1 MAVIHGF
8 ELIREETIEEL
19 NTLARL
25 YRHDRSGAVLLSLTN
40 DDENKVFEPLHL
52 IRREWRISW
61 SIQY

>member
-40 DDENKVFEPLHL
+40 DDENKVF
-52 IRREWRISW
+52 
-61 SIQY
+61 